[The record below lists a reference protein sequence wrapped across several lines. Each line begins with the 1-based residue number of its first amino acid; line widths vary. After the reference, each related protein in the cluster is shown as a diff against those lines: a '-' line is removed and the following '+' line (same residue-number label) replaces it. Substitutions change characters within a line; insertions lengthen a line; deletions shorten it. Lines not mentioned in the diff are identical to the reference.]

1 MDRGW
6 LSASVAVL
14 HAVSSNGAASK
25 AVSRRFKIGD
35 LSRGNILESTRLRNG
50 LNTYHIGFAVAAYGV
65 YWRSLMA
72 QAPPRGRRQ
81 GLE

>member
-35 LSRGNILESTRLRNG
+35 LSRGI
-50 LNTYHIGFAVAAYGV
+50 F
-65 YWRSLMA
+65 
-72 QAPPRGRRQ
+72 
-81 GLE
+81 